1 MSERTRWNKS
11 TELMSN
17 YICLLLR
24 CVRLA
29 LGNGPEGLKK
39 RGDLRKYNR
48 SLPVHV
54 KTKWEL
60 KFFSVIP

>member
-1 MSERTRWNKS
+1 
-11 TELMSN
+11 MSN